1 MTMLIAGE
9 SRDPEAVADAL
20 FERIDRISRR
30 GPDAAAFE
38 RCRRARYGMELGG
51 LDRFSGYAGAL
62 FHGCMDGWNALDVFD
77 LLQGFTAEEAAEFL
91 CSAVTPERTAMS
103 VIRPAG

>member
-1 MTMLIAGE
+1 
-9 SRDPEAVADAL
+9 
-20 FERIDRISRR
+20 
-30 GPDAAAFE
+30 
-38 RCRRARYGMELGG
+38 MELGG

-62 FHGCMDGWNALDVFD
+62 FRGCMDGWNALDVFD

-91 CSAVTPERTAMS
+91 CSAVTPERAAMS